1 MVPYSTFCFIA
12 ASLSSP
18 ASAMAV
24 LGNFQGGENIVSA
37 IKKCCLPYKT
47 GRDYHKIAEGAQ
59 KLPQSIW
66 KGEDHEDEQS
76 TGGTPI
82 ISLA

>member
-1 MVPYSTFCFIA
+1 
-12 ASLSSP
+12 
-18 ASAMAV
+18 MAF
-24 LGNFQGGENIVSA
+24 LGDFQGSENIVSA

-47 GRDYHKIAEGAQ
+47 GRDYHKIAERAQ

-76 TGGTPI
+76 IGETPI